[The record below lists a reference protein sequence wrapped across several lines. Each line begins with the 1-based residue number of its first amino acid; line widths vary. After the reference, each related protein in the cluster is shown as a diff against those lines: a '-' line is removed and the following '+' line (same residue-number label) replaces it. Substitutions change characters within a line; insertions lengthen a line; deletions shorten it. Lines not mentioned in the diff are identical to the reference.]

1 MSDLFNNLLVGML
14 VLVAII
20 LFVAILLLLES
31 YANWLVTPLLFLASY
46 PLGKFIRKNIKI
58 V

>member
-20 LFVAILLLLES
+20 LFVAILLLES